1 MVTSAHGVVFDTLTN
16 LVIDADGTPSTV
28 LAADV
33 TNAASTTFPHA
44 IGTLH
49 TVLTGTTTEIVVV
62 AASGTGFDAST
73 NLVLVG
79 SAIVAAP
86 SEKIE
91 DIIS

>member
-73 NLVLVG
+73 NFNRGL
-79 SAIVAAP
+79 
-86 SEKIE
+86 EQK
-91 DIIS
+91 